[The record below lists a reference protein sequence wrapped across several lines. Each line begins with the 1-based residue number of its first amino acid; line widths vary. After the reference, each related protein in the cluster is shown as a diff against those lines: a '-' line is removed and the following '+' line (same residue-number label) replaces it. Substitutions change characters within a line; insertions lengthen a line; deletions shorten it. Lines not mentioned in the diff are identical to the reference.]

1 MKNAECRRQ
10 NVEWVTRHSR
20 SRFTHH
26 APRTTH
32 HAPRSARA
40 FTLVELLVVMAV
52 IGLLAALTFPAVQ
65 GARIAMLRARAKS
78 ELMQLETAIER
89 YKDKLGHYPPDCRL
103 GGNPDPYAV
112 NQLYYELLG
121 TTNVSTP
128 PARPFYVTLDG
139 SARIDGDSLPA
150 IFGANVA
157 GFMNCARTGG
167 DDAVNAVSFLKGL
180 KPSQFLATTINSK
193 DCTVLGSALEGPLTY
208 QSAAGAKINPW
219 RYNASNPTNNVKTFD
234 LWIDVTVG
242 SKTNRICNW
251 HEKPLVISTPYQ

>member
-1 MKNAECRRQ
+1 MKKEECRRQ
-10 NVEWVTRHSR
+10 NVERVTRHPR
-20 SRFTHH
+20 SHF
-26 APRTTH
+26 TH

-78 ELMQLETAIER
+78 EMVQLETAIER
-89 YKDKLGHYPPDCRL
+89 YKDKLGHYPPDTRL

-121 TTNVSTP
+121 TTNTGTAANPV
-128 PARPFYVTLDG
+128 YVTLDG
-139 SARIDGDSLPA
+139 SATIDAAGLTSA
-150 IFGANVA
+150 FGSGVT
-157 GFMNCARTGG
+157 GFINCARTGG

-180 KPSQFLATTINSK
+180 KPSQFLAP
-193 DCTVLGSALEGPLTY
+193 DAPACTVLGSALEGPLTY
-208 QSAAGAKINPW
+208 LKTSSGAKINPW

-251 HEKPLVISTPYQ
+251 SEKPLVISTPYR